1 MSLTHCVMQSN
12 MTALKQIL
20 FVRNLLWKIVGDTFS
35 EAAVLK
41 VVLDYIILQDIS

>member
-20 FVRNLLWKIVGDTFS
+20 FVRNLWKIVGDTFS